1 VGGGAMGGGGTKV
14 FADLTSLGNMT
25 WVVPILS
32 DVSEETTWVF
42 S

>member
-1 VGGGAMGGGGTKV
+1 MGAMGVGCTKSS
-14 FADLTSLGNMT
+14 ADLTSLGNMT
-25 WVVPILS
+25 WVIPILS